1 MNPMNEAWTLLK
13 GKMSNIDLIA
23 RESKSIQEA
32 MASMKESH
40 PDMDDDTAMN
50 LLMQASKAHSLEQDR
65 PPDNYMGLLGDAPE
79 FANVD
84 SSEQDMMRLMP
95 NTNLVHQSGNLP
107 KRDDE

>member
-13 GKMSNIDLIA
+13 GVYSKIDLIA

-32 MASMKESH
+32 LASMKEDF
-40 PDMDDDTAMN
+40 PDMSDEEAMN
-50 LLMQASKAHSLEQDR
+50 MLMQASKAHSLDENR

-107 KRDDE
+107 KGDDE

>member
-13 GKMSNIDLIA
+13 GKMSDIDLIA

-32 MASMKESH
+32 MESMKESF
-40 PDMDDDTAMN
+40 PDMDENTAMN
-50 LLMQASKAHSLEQDR
+50 MLMQASKAHSLDENR

-84 SSEQDMMRLMP
+84 SSEQDMVRLMP

-107 KRDDE
+107 KGDDE

>member
-32 MASMKESH
+32 MESMKESH
-40 PDMDDDTAMN
+40 PDMDEDTAMN
-50 LLMQASKAHSLEQDR
+50 LLMQANKAHSLDQNR
-65 PPDNYMGLLGDAPE
+65 PPDNYMGLLDDRPE

-107 KRDDE
+107 KGDDE

>member
-1 MNPMNEAWTLLK
+1 MNPMNDAWTLLK
-13 GKMSNIDLIA
+13 GRMSNIDLIA

-32 MASMKESH
+32 MASMKESF
-40 PDMDDDTAMN
+40 PDIDDDTAQN

-95 NTNLVHQSGNLP
+95 NANLVHQSGNLP
-107 KRDDE
+107 KGDDE

>member
-13 GKMSNIDLIA
+13 GMYSNIDLIA

-32 MASMKESH
+32 LASMKESF

-50 LLMQASKAHSLEQDR
+50 LLMEASKAHSLDENR
-65 PPDNYMGLLGDAPE
+65 PPANYMGLLGDAPE

-84 SSEQDMMRLMP
+84 SSEQDMTRLMP

-107 KRDDE
+107 KGEDE

>member
-1 MNPMNEAWTLLK
+1 MNPMNEAWALLK
-13 GKMSNIDLIA
+13 GVYSKIDLIA

-32 MASMKESH
+32 LASMKESF
-40 PDMDDDTAMN
+40 PDMDDNAARN
-50 LLMQASKAHSLEQDR
+50 LLMEASKAHSLDENR

-107 KRDDE
+107 KGEDE